1 MSTSRESKGDVET
14 LRIPTPEAG
23 SAMVVDGEQKVR
35 GLGTKPI
42 SRAAPRPF
50 NIYIYTEYIKIY
62 AHASNYS
69 NFPVLCTCLGLFF
82 LRDDFQHYC

>member
-35 GLGTKPI
+35 GFGTKPI
-42 SRAAPRPF
+42 IEELLLDLSTF
-50 NIYIYTEYIKIY
+50 TYIYSCIYVNIYIYIY
-62 AHASNYS
+62 EHASSYS
-69 NFPVLCTCLGLFF
+69 NSPVLCACLRFVF
-82 LRDDFQHYC
+82 SH